1 MVGEAGKRKLNCD
14 ASLRRQAQKYLLWEK
29 NIISFIKKNYKKSTV
44 QKTSQRNLKLQL
56 LCAMR
61 SSARYVQGFITLH
74 TLGKGH
80 CYFQTA
86 VLFVLVQFSRRNSL
100 LRSMMIPVPRAFRH
114 SHYGLNHAFLRHIML
129 GKKGGNDDR
138 KDDSPWCCSPVL
150 TAPKLGKRSYLTFST
165 AISTARRH
173 GSSGACD
180 VANRLSPLKVRRHF
194 RQGSMCS
201 QICRGR
207 R

>member
-1 MVGEAGKRKLNCD
+1 MRHAEQRSVCARFYYSTYIREGP
-14 ASLRRQAQKYLLWEK
+14 LLH
-29 NIISFIKKNYKKSTV
+29 SD
-44 QKTSQRNLKLQL
+44 
-56 LCAMR
+56 
-61 SSARYVQGFITLH
+61 SSAVCSCSVQSSEQPLTIYDDSRAP
-74 TLGKGH
+74 
-80 CYFQTA
+80 C
-86 VLFVLVQFSRRNSL
+86 FS
-100 LRSMMIPVPRAFRH
+100 P

-173 GSSGACD
+173 GSSGVCD